1 MSKITSLLMLIA
13 LSLGL
18 ASETVYAQSAN
29 GIIEGLV
36 TDASGAVVPNAT
48 VTIINKADNGIRSV
62 TTNATGAYSAPA
74 LLAGEYSVK
83 AELSGF
89 KTVIRDATVNAGG
102 DIQVNLTLA
111 VGETSEVVNV
121 EAASAQINYESNT
134 VQGVIDRSAV
144 ADLPLNGR
152 SFMQLAV
159 LEPGVTIASGS
170 TAQFNALF
178 TVSVLGAGNRTL
190 FTADGGNISDNIDTG
205 GGSAGMNLSQDVIQE
220 FQLSSVNF
228 DLATGISS
236 GGAINI
242 VTRGGGN
249 EWHGDA
255 YFYYRDHNM
264 SAYPGLAR
272 QTLDPSPFFARRNP
286 GATVSG
292 PIKKD
297 KLFFFFN
304 IEHTNQVQAE
314 VVQPNTVSTAAFAG
328 VFDSPYVSTQETIR
342 FDYHLSPK
350 NNLFVRYS
358 HDGNTGYGAV
368 FSPQANP
375 SNWVH
380 NINWADQSIVGL
392 TTTLSPNVV
401 NDARLQYQYW
411 SNHNLATTAS
421 ECVQPT
427 CIGGGL
433 PGILSV
439 LGTNISYGAA
449 QIGVNEDAPQIRQDR
464 RYEFNDALNWQLGN
478 HRVRFGGQVDRVSA
492 PVGEWDFCDPY
503 CEGVFGP
510 QYVGGLTNSQGVTF
524 PKALTSNQDIL
535 NSPFLSL
542 SSGIFTGIGVGS
554 PAQPPPGQSPYYSQ
568 YRAFVQ
574 DTWKLR
580 PNLTLNYGLAWNAQ
594 TGYFTNLPESQF
606 LAPILG
612 ANNLGKTPN
621 ALAEFS
627 PAFGFAWSPGKSGKT
642 VIRGGGGIYWDSPP
656 GYYREREPSAN
667 GAPGD
672 GRATISSAAFTNI
685 YPGIINL
692 GTGQPLPVGAPIP
705 IGALTTMTLGEFN
718 SIYQAQI
725 GNIQAKL
732 SPNASYPAGTTG
744 IDITKSAIELFPPKY
759 PIARSYQLS
768 LGVQRDLGKGYVVT
782 ADYALRQGENV
793 GQGELDYNLNSR
805 YINGVQTPVIPACT
819 SSQLFVPGQECSS
832 GPITFWSPEGRSRYD
847 GLLVKLN
854 KRFTNRFQGTVS
866 YQLAEQRSDT
876 APTDL
881 LNYMSAYGMNIPQNT
896 LNIAGMIKLP
906 WGFELT
912 SNSSYIGRTPAT
924 ALVSSLY
931 LPGTAPTSTT
941 GQEPLPG
948 LTYNC
953 LDYGCGSGQLAAAV
967 ANFNSTIAGTRNA
980 TGAIIPQLVLPSN
993 YRLGD
998 STTTIDFALAKTFVY
1013 KERYKLTIT
1022 GQAFNLFNISNLSGY
1037 SYTLDTKNANP
1048 ALQTFQFGQA
1058 TQRAVQTFG
1067 SAGPRAFQ
1075 LAARFSF

>member
-1 MSKITSLLMLIA
+1 MSKITSLLMLGLLA
-13 LSLGL
+13 LGITSQS
-18 ASETVYAQSAN
+18 AYAQSAT
-29 GIIEGLV
+29 GIIEGTV

-48 VTIINKADNGIRSV
+48 VTITNKADNGTRSV
-62 TTNATGAYSAPA
+62 TTNAAGAYSAPA
-74 LLAGEYSVK
+74 LPVGEYSVK
-83 AELSGF
+83 AELTGF

-102 DIQVNLTLA
+102 DIAVNLALS
-111 VGETSEVVNV
+111 VGEASEVVNV

-134 VQGVIDRSAV
+134 VQGVIERSDV

-242 VTRGGGN
+242 VTRSGSNEFHGG
-249 EWHGDA
+249 A

-286 GATVSG
+286 GATLGG

-304 IEHTNQVQAE
+304 IEHTNQVQAQIT
-314 VVQPNTVSTAAFAG
+314 QPNTLGTAPIAG
-328 VFDSPYVSTQETIR
+328 VYDSPYIATQITARI
-342 FDYHLSPK
+342 DYHINAK
-350 NNLFVRYS
+350 HNMFVRYS
-358 HDGNTGYGAV
+358 HDGNHGFGAV
-368 FSPQANP
+368 FSPEANP

-380 NINWADQSIVGL
+380 NTNWADQSIMGV
-392 TTTLSPNVV
+392 TSTFTPNIV
-401 NDARLQYQYW
+401 NDARFQYQYW
-411 SNHNLATTAS
+411 SNHNTQSLAS
-421 ECVQPT
+421 ECQQPG

-433 PGILSV
+433 PGILAV

-449 QIGVNEDAPQIRQDR
+449 QIGANENAPQIRNDR
-464 RYEFNDALNWQLGN
+464 RYELNDALNWQLGN
-478 HRVRFGGQVDRVSA
+478 HRVRFGGQMDRVSS
-492 PVGEWDFCDPY
+492 VGEWGFCTPY
-503 CEGVFGP
+503 CEGIFGP

-524 PKALTSNQDIL
+524 PTSLNSNQAIL

-542 SSGIFTGIGVGS
+542 SSGIFTGIGVGNPTQ
-554 PAQPPPGQSPYYSQ
+554 PAPGQQPYESQ
-568 YRAFVQ
+568 YRLFVQ

-594 TGYFTNLPESQF
+594 TGYFTNLPESPF

-612 ANNLGKTPN
+612 ANNLGVTPN
-621 ALAEFS
+621 AYKEFS

-642 VIRGGGGIYWDSPP
+642 VLRGGGGIYWDSPP

-667 GAPGD
+667 GPAGD
-672 GRATISSAAFTNI
+672 GRATISSQAFTNI

-692 GTGQPLPVGAPIP
+692 GTGQVLPVGAPIP
-705 IGALTTMTLGEFN
+705 IGALTSMTLGEFN
-718 SIYQAQI
+718 NIYNSQI
-725 GNIQAKL
+725 GAIQAKL
-732 SPNASYPAGTTG
+732 TPGSSTATG
-744 IDITKSAIELFPPKY
+744 IDLTKSAIEIFPPKY

-768 LGVQRDLGKGYVVT
+768 MGVQRELGWGFVIT

-793 GQGELDYNLNSR
+793 SQGELDYNLNSR
-805 YINGVQTPVIPACT
+805 YINGVQTPVIPACST
-819 SSQLFVPGQECSS
+819 SQLFVAGQECSS
-832 GPITFWSPEGRSRYD
+832 GPITFWSPEGRSRYN

-854 KRFTNRFQGTVS
+854 KRFTNRFQGTAS
-866 YQLAEQRSDT
+866 YQLAEQRADT
-876 APTDL
+876 APADL
-881 LNYMSAYGMNIPQNT
+881 LNYMGSYGMTIPQNT
-896 LNIAGMIKLP
+896 LNIAGIVRLP

-912 SNSSYIGRTPAT
+912 SNSSYIGRTPINAT
-924 ALVSSLY
+924 VSSLY
-931 LPGTAPTSTT
+931 LPGTAPSSTS
-941 GQEPLPG
+941 GSEPIPG
-948 LTYNC
+948 LPFNC
-953 LDYGCGSGQLAAAV
+953 LAFGCGSGQLAAAV
-967 ANFNSTIAGTRNA
+967 SAFNTTYAGTKNA
-980 TGAIIPQLVLPSN
+980 TGAVIPQLVLPPN
-993 YRLGD
+993 YQLGD
-998 STTTIDFALAKTFVY
+998 STTTIDFALSKTFAY
-1013 KERYKLTIT
+1013 RERYHLTLT

-1037 SYTLDTKNANP
+1037 SFTLDQKA
-1048 ALQTFQFGQA
+1048 AAGAVQTYQFGQA
-1058 TQRAVQTFG
+1058 TSRAVQTFG